1 MMTATEFRHRCCS
14 KATVGNKIHILD
26 GSNFA
31 DTFRQDSIPGLEH
44 QERQSLRPSAYTRG
58 PVNSESVTLWRL
70 LGGQDFIRSPRS
82 SA

>member
-44 QERQSLRPSAYTRG
+44 QERQSLRPPAYTRG
-58 PVNSESVTLWRL
+58 PVNSVTL
-70 LGGQDFIRSPRS
+70 
-82 SA
+82 